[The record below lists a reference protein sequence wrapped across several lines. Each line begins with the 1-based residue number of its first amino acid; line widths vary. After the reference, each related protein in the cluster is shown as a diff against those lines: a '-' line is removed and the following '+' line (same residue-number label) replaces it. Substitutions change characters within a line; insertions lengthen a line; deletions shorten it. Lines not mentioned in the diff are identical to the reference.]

1 LVKTVLS
8 DMQESDVIY
17 FKSLWFM
24 LQRQHD
30 AKHKLAKIGE
40 DQQRQQWF
48 GIHTLSFTMY
58 GWKNSNDYNSKSI

>member
-1 LVKTVLS
+1 LVKTVLL

-30 AKHKLAKIGE
+30 AKHKLAKNRRGSATTAMI
-40 DQQRQQWF
+40 R
-48 GIHTLSFTMY
+48 HTYLELHY
-58 GWKNSNDYNSKSI
+58 VWLKKLKWL